1 MSSFE
6 VKKWE
11 IWYTFSTY
19 FESRVDDLE
28 SVART
33 LVELEISDCVVLS
46 NGQTFCR
53 LDEEMVSGE
62 TILKVSGDLKQ
73 ASARFDTDSEL
84 ELTGYAR
91 ETWLIGVQFLFAE
104 ARQISPGMELPTPH
118 LRAFLKPIVLIKE
131 EERISRIY
139 PVIILY
145 KSGILII
152 EFRLIGPNEPVPLDE
167 FIAEYV
173 NIQQCNYDLAF
184 VSPMISA
191 LASEAYHTFFSP
203 PTNITERLKFLRA
216 KEKQKSAL
224 RELTQTIRIG
234 DFNFN
239 VAPLPKSD
247 SEETVTSIALTLF
260 SIFGLITQKPTSSVN
275 FLLKG
280 SSSLPSIGNYWSG
293 RPHIHLIS
301 YSDQQDT
308 SSGNEE
314 IHREAF
320 GKMLARVSETTG
332 SFSEYVPLD
341 ARKFE
346 DYSAYITSSVTLWV
360 WSNSGIDKQ
369 KPWIDINNGHL
380 IYEHQTQVELLEYG
394 FMLHKSLVEKS
405 GKLKDF
411 SGILAARKDLVE
423 LKAKM
428 LETTPFGEVRDLL
441 IKGWEKMNV
450 EAMQGQILE
459 NLSILESEVKLI
471 ESKKSDAFRVALT
484 VFGFVLSAS
493 FAKSVA
499 APLWK
504 TFDWGLPQDSIYSD
518 LYLFGLSTFSVIA
531 LVLFIRFLIYRQ
543 N

>member
-6 VKKWE
+6 VRKWE

-53 LDEEMVSGE
+53 VDEEVVSGE
-62 TILKVSGDLKQ
+62 TILKISGDLKQ
-73 ASARFDTDSEL
+73 ASARFDTNSEL

-131 EERISRIY
+131 EEKISRVY

-152 EFRLIGPNEPVPLDE
+152 EFRLIGPNEPVPLDD
-167 FIAEYV
+167 FISEYV
-173 NIQQCNYDLAF
+173 NIQQCDYNFAF
-184 VSPMISA
+184 VPPMLSA
-191 LASEAYHTFFSP
+191 LASEAYYTFSFP
-203 PTNITERLKFLRA
+203 PSSIIERLKFLRA
-216 KEKQKSAL
+216 KEKQKNAL

-234 DFNFN
+234 DFDFDF
-239 VAPLPKSD
+239 APLSKPD
-247 SEETVTSIALTLF
+247 GEETITSIALTLF
-260 SIFGLITQKPTSSVN
+260 SIFGLITQKPASSIN

-280 SSSLPSIGNYWSG
+280 QTSLPSMGNYWSG
-293 RPHIHLIS
+293 KPHIHLIDF
-301 YSDQQDT
+301 SDQQD
-308 SSGNEE
+308 SSSSNEE

-320 GKMLARVSETTG
+320 GKMLARVSGTTG
-332 SFSEYVPLD
+332 SSSEYVPLD

-346 DYSAYITSSVTLWV
+346 DYSAYITSSATLWA
-360 WSNSGIDKQ
+360 WSKSGIDKQ
-369 KPWIDINNGHL
+369 KQWMDINNGHL
-380 IYEHQTQVELLEYG
+380 IYEHQTQIELLEYG
-394 FMLHKSLVEKS
+394 FMLHKALVEKS
-405 GKLKDF
+405 GKLKDL
-411 SGILAARKDLVE
+411 SGILATRRDLVE
-423 LKAKM
+423 LKSKM

-450 EAMQGQILE
+450 EAMQSQILE
-459 NLSILESEVKLI
+459 NLSILESEIKLI
-471 ESKKSDAFRVALT
+471 ESKMMRSEWHSR
-484 VFGFVLSAS
+484 
-493 FAKSVA
+493 
-499 APLWK
+499 
-504 TFDWGLPQDSIYSD
+504 YSD
-518 LYLFGLSTFSVIA
+518 LLYLHHLRS
-531 LVLFIRFLIYRQ
+531 Q
-543 N
+543 